1 MPGENATSEE
11 LSENNDDGDSG
22 SGFKLNAVEKKQK
35 NTIYIP
41 RTQRTTTMLSL
52 YWWWAIHQRRKQF
65 DVIWFSVKFDSIQYS
80 QSPQSSFVYPITD
93 TVLLYCMPSYL
104 YLLLNKLSS

>member
-11 LSENNDDGDSG
+11 LSENKDDGDSG

-41 RTQRTTTMLSL
+41 HTQRTTTMLSSDGRFTREENNSM
-52 YWWWAIHQRRKQF
+52 W
-65 DVIWFSVKFDSIQYS
+65 FDSVSNSIRFS
-80 QSPQSSFVYPITD
+80 TANHLRAHSCI
-93 TVLLYCMPSYL
+93 
-104 YLLLNKLSS
+104 